1 MNNISNIM
9 GMDRYNNNNNNNN
22 NIALF
27 PKQVGEW
34 TDAET
39 N

>member
-9 GMDRYNNNNNNNN
+9 GMDRYNNNNNNN
-22 NIALF
+22 IALF
-27 PKQVGEW
+27 PKQVGER